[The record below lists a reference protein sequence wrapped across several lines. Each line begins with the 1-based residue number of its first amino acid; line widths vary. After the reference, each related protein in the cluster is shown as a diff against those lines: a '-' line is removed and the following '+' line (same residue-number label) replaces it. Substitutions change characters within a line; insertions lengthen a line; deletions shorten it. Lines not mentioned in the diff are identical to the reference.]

1 MRNTLIWTQILYVR
15 EKVWIFFWLEL
26 QCSLMFPKCC
36 SVCFLFCFFSTSLE
50 ARVWLAQS
58 LFCSLKNRTMAPLQ
72 FLYSVSSLR
81 HLPSSAVKNG
91 TDVACFHFR
100 KWHQTQICKVNDC
113 TQEIN
118 PENEIWGLITLYLFR
133 EVYLTCWVLESA
145 LFSLLLC
152 TPCPL
157 CNGVFFIFSEVVRY
171 SDIEGQRPC
180 KLHRLCC
187 KSHPLQLFSPALMC
201 IFFFFP

>member
-1 MRNTLIWTQILYVR
+1 MLFRL
-15 EKVWIFFWLEL
+15 FFVL
-26 QCSLMFPKCC
+26 
-36 SVCFLFCFFSTSLE
+36 FFSISLK

-133 EVYLTCWVLESA
+133 EVYLTSVESWNLPYFPSCCA
-145 LFSLLLC
+145 HLALSVMVCFLFSLKLWGTQILKDKDHANC
-152 TPCPL
+152 TGCAVKAIL
-157 CNGVFFIFSEVVRY
+157 FNFF
-171 SDIEGQRPC
+171 
-180 KLHRLCC
+180 
-187 KSHPLQLFSPALMC
+187 LQPWCASFFSP
-201 IFFFFP
+201 